1 MRLPLRRRA
10 LVLSGVAAFALSA
23 CGGGFY
29 FNFGSDLGFGDGS
42 APDVSLASAST
53 SAAPGQSVRLVAAA
67 SDDVGIDSVAF
78 YRVDADADIALGS
91 DGSAPYE
98 WDAQMPSSAAGN
110 SVQFFAIATDIS
122 GNQSRSA
129 TVVIGIGP

>member
-1 MRLPLRRRA
+1 MRFRLRRPA
-10 LVLSGVAAFALSA
+10 LALPGLAALALSA

-53 SAAPGQSVRLVAAA
+53 TAAPGQSVRLVAAA
-67 SDDVGIDSVAF
+67 SDDIGIDSVAF
-78 YRVDADADIALGS
+78 YRVDGDADIALGS

-98 WDAQMPSSAAGN
+98 WDAPIPAGA
-110 SVQFFAIATDIS
+110 SGTLQFFAIATDVA
-122 GNQSRSA
+122 GNSTRSA
-129 TVVIGIGP
+129 SVVVFVVR

>member
-1 MRLPLRRRA
+1 MRFRLRRP
-10 LVLSGVAAFALSA
+10 AFALPGLAALALSG

-53 SAAPGQSVRLVAAA
+53 TAAPGQSVRLVAAA

-78 YRVDADADIALGS
+78 YRVDGDADIALGS

-98 WDAQMPSSAAGN
+98 WDAPIPAGA
-110 SVQFFAIATDIS
+110 SGTLQFFAIATDVA
-122 GNQSRSA
+122 GNSTRSA
-129 TVVIGIGP
+129 SVVVFVVR

>member
-1 MRLPLRRRA
+1 MRFRLRRPA
-10 LVLSGVAAFALSA
+10 LALPGLAALALSA

-53 SAAPGQSVRLVAAA
+53 TAAPGQSVRLVAAA
-67 SDDVGIDSVAF
+67 SDDIGIDSVAF

-98 WDAQMPSSAAGN
+98 WDAPIPAGA
-110 SVQFFAIATDIS
+110 SGALQFFAIATDVA
-122 GNQSRSA
+122 GNSTRSA
-129 TVVIGIGP
+129 SVVVFVAR